1 MSNVNVGTIF
11 ALESQVPSF
20 SEINSLNNAD
30 KAVLNNTLKS
40 WSILGS
46 NHDNSDMLN
55 VVNEKEREMLF
66 ELLKIS
72 EGDQFFETIVWLK
85 YEMVHLR
92 KIFREMSSLLTLERE
107 RYKEKLNSIKY
118 PNKKIEEK
126 IRKFYDEVP
135 SKIEIFELELLLDE
149 LYLQIQELFV
159 GRSKVKK
166 EYIETLR
173 STYEDSSKI
182 RREYLENDNTESQN
196 TLEEMNK
203 GIAIKETNFISQAL
217 IQMDPTLIALS
228 YLIKLKYFFYD
239 LNLLISGVS
248 NKENNLLIDYSFK

>member
-72 EGDQFFETIVWLK
+72 
-85 YEMVHLR
+85 
-92 KIFREMSSLLTLERE
+92 
-107 RYKEKLNSIKY
+107 
-118 PNKKIEEK
+118 
-126 IRKFYDEVP
+126 
-135 SKIEIFELELLLDE
+135 
-149 LYLQIQELFV
+149 
-159 GRSKVKK
+159 
-166 EYIETLR
+166 
-173 STYEDSSKI
+173 
-182 RREYLENDNTESQN
+182 
-196 TLEEMNK
+196 
-203 GIAIKETNFISQAL
+203 
-217 IQMDPTLIALS
+217 
-228 YLIKLKYFFYD
+228 
-239 LNLLISGVS
+239 
-248 NKENNLLIDYSFK
+248 